1 MNEISIKVK
10 GMMCGGCENRI
21 KNAVGEIS
29 GVQAVEANHETGI
42 VKVISNIDIERKTIE
57 DTINDIGFE
66 AVKED

>member
-29 GVQAVEANHETGI
+29 GVERVEANHETGI
-42 VKVISNIDIERKTIE
+42 VKVISNIDIKRKTIE

>member
-1 MNEISIKVK
+1 MKEIIVKVK

>member
-10 GMMCGGCENRI
+10 GMMCGGC
-21 KNAVGEIS
+21 
-29 GVQAVEANHETGI
+29 ETGI